1 MYIGEPEL
9 VVQKVTWMS
18 SYVATPICS
27 VVLEG
32 AWLPCA
38 EMVGVLVKVWG
49 LLVSI
54 KVAAD
59 YEIHERVVPAAD
71 LGTSP
76 YPEWAHYHW

>member
-1 MYIGEPEL
+1 M
-9 VVQKVTWMS
+9 
-18 SYVATPICS
+18 ATPIVLQCH
-27 VVLEG
+27 VVLAG

-38 EMVGVLVKVWG
+38 EMIVKALG

-54 KVAAD
+54 EVAAA